1 MKSRNLLESFNH
13 AFEGVVYALKTQRN
27 MRIHFAATA
36 AVLCAS
42 LILKLSKVEILILFM
57 TIAFVIVAEMLNT
70 AVEVVVDMFT
80 LDPHPLA
87 ALAKNLAAGAV
98 LIASVLAVIVGYL
111 IFFPAI
117 DAGVPR
123 VIVTLQ
129 QAPAHL
135 TLIAIVL
142 TIVLVI
148 AGKAITKRGTPVQGG
163 MPSGHTALSAAA
175 ATVIGFVSKNSLLA
189 VLALFLVVMVAE
201 SRIENEV
208 HSWGEV
214 LVGGL
219 LGFLLTL
226 LIFQVMV

>member
-27 MRIHFAATA
+27 MRIHFLAMA

-42 LILKLSKVEILILFM
+42 LILKLSKAEILILFL
-57 TIAFVIVAEMLNT
+57 TIAFVIFAEMLNT

-80 LDPHPLA
+80 RDPHPLA
-87 ALAKNLAAGAV
+87 AIAKNVAAGAV
-98 LIASVLAVIVGYL
+98 LIAAVLAVIVGYL
-111 IFFPAI
+111 IFFPTI

-135 TLIAIVL
+135 TLIAIML

-189 VLALFLVVMVAE
+189 VLALFLVLMVAE

-208 HSWGEV
+208 HSWEEV
-214 LVGGL
+214 LVGGV

-226 LIFQVMV
+226 FIFQVMV